1 MQLIVALAFTFC
13 ACQQVT
19 DINTDRK
26 VTTIDLSGL
35 PQTKQP
41 EITDFSPKYGWMGD
55 RITITG
61 KNFINVQKVLL
72 DSIPFDSV
80 VVESPTKIIALVPGN
95 SIHLSSGGIYRY
107 GLDLGLKTV
116 RVTTQS
122 GTASAKN
129 TPFAYSEKMF
139 LGKVTLDEHPLDSVI
154 FSIENLTQNFRQT
167 TAQTEMDRRFGRGW
181 YSVGY
186 WGDVAEEFI
195 VQPFKNGYRFFPPT
209 RKVRTLSMGKALG
222 EQDFV
227 AQRIPVEQTLFTVT
241 SITPTIGK
249 SYSKPIEGKTGT
261 DLILKGTGFS
271 SIRKIFIAASPLEYG
286 CNVAEAFANPAY
298 GYKFYGYREATNF
311 KIESDT
317 QVIVQIPSFGLT
329 AQSGLI
335 YRDCLI
341 YLVSEEGSVIASQ
354 KVDISYM

>member
-1 MQLIVALAFTFC
+1 MLLALALTLC

-26 VTTIDLSGL
+26 VIATGLSV
-35 PQTKQP
+35 PTETKQP
-41 EITDFSPKYGWMGD
+41 EIIDFTPKYGWMGD
-55 RITITG
+55 RIIITG
-61 KNFINVQKVLL
+61 KNFINVQQVLL
-72 DSIPFDSV
+72 DSIPFDSI
-80 VVESPTKIIALVPGN
+80 VVESPTRIIASVPGN
-95 SIHLSSGGIYRY
+95 STKLSSGQLYRY

-116 RVTTQS
+116 KVKTQS
-122 GTASAKN
+122 GISKAPNAQ
-129 TPFAYSEKMF
+129 FAYSEKMF
-139 LGKVTLDEHPLDSVI
+139 LGKVTVDEHPLDSVV
-154 FSIENLTQNFRQT
+154 FSIENLTRNYRRT
-167 TAQTEMDRRFGRGW
+167 TAQTEMDRRFGSGW

-186 WGDVAEEFI
+186 LGDFAEEFI
-195 VQPFKNGYRFFPPT
+195 VQPFKNGYRFFPPS
-209 RKVRTLSMGKALG
+209 RRVRTLSLGKALG
-222 EQDFV
+222 EQDFI
-227 AQRIPVEQTLFTVT
+227 AQRLPSEQILFTVT

-261 DLILKGTGFS
+261 DIILKGTGFS

-298 GYKFYGYREATNF
+298 GYKFYGYREAANF
-311 KIESDT
+311 RIESDT

-341 YLVSEEGSVIASQ
+341 YLVSEEGSVVASQ